1 MDREN
6 KGEDKMR
13 KKLMGFRY
21 KIIEYTYN
29 KDDVRICSTIHL
41 FDSRIRYFFL
51 ILYFKIR
58 HIEYDI
64 LRDNTTN

>member
-1 MDREN
+1 
-6 KGEDKMR
+6 MR

-29 KDDVRICSTIHL
+29 KDGVRICSTIHL

-51 ILYFKIR
+51 ILYFKIM
-58 HIEYDI
+58 HIEYEV
-64 LRDNTTN
+64 LSNGNN